1 MNSMNPIDSMA
12 NNDKLFRIRH
22 SLAHIMAEAVIEHFE
37 EENSESKVKLGVGP
51 PIENGFYYDFLLP
64 RQIKEEDLLSIE
76 NRMKAIIESGCRFV
90 GREVSAVEA
99 RSLFADQ
106 PLKLELIE
114 AILADAGDDARKPI
128 PLSVY
133 EHNHFVDL
141 CKGPH
146 VVSADEIDPQA
157 VKVLSTAGAFW
168 RGDERREMLC
178 RIYATAWQSE
188 EQLKSYLE
196 KLARGRERD
205 HRKLGKAL
213 ELFHFDESAPGMP
226 YWLPNGL
233 VIMNELLAF
242 WRAEHQRRGYKEFS
256 APLLN
261 SRKLYEVSGHW
272 EHYRENMFVCH
283 DEEHDEDDIE
293 YGIKP
298 MNCPN
303 AMLIYNLKLR
313 SYRDLPLRLSDCDP
327 LHRKERSGTLHGL
340 LRVQKFQQDDA
351 HIFLA
356 DDKDNSQIEAEFEEI
371 FALADHFYRVFN
383 MEYEF
388 RLSAR
393 PDSFLGDA
401 SDWDKAEALL
411 KKVLDKRLGEDGYRV
426 APGEGAFYG
435 PKIDIMMRDSL
446 DRSWQMG
453 TIQLDYQL
461 PRRFQCKYIAADGE
475 RKTPVVIHR
484 VIYGSLDRFLGLLLE
499 HTGGNLPLWLSP
511 VQIAVLPVSQE
522 QSAFARELFNRLQEH
537 SFRVELDDENKSLNK
552 RIRELALRKIPYLV
566 IVGAKEEASGQL
578 SVRARSGEHRNEVKE
593 ADFIASIKNEI
604 STRTFY
610 KS

>member
-1 MNSMNPIDSMA
+1 MNSMNSMSS
-12 NNDKLFRIRH
+12 NDKLFRIRH
-22 SLAHIMAEAVIEHFE
+22 SLAHIMAEAVIEHFQE
-37 EENSESKVKLGVGP
+37 EIPGSKVKLGVGP
-51 PIENGFYYDFLLP
+51 PIDNGFYYDFLLP

-76 NRMKAIIESGCRFV
+76 NRIKAIVQKGCRFV
-90 GREVSAVEA
+90 GREVSPEEA

-106 PLKLELIE
+106 HLKLELIE
-114 AILADAGDDARKPI
+114 AILADRCDEAENQP

-133 EHNHFVDL
+133 EHNRFVDL

-146 VVSADEIDPQA
+146 VASADEIDIDA
-157 VKVLSTAGAFW
+157 LKVLSAAGAFW
-168 RGDERREMLC
+168 KGDEKREMLC

-196 KLARGRERD
+196 KLARGKERD
-205 HRKLGKAL
+205 HRKIGKAL

-233 VIMNELLAF
+233 IVMNELLAF
-242 WRAEHQRRGYKEFS
+242 WREEHQRRGYKEFS

-261 SRKLYEVSGHW
+261 SRKLYEASGHW
-272 EHYRENMFVCH
+272 EHYRENMFVSG
-283 DEEHDEDDIE
+283 DGNEAEDGIK

-327 LHRKERSGTLHGL
+327 LHRNERSGTLHGL

-356 DDKDNSQIEAEFEEI
+356 EDKDNSQIEAEFEEI
-371 FALADHFYRVFN
+371 FDLADYFYRVFD
-383 MEYEF
+383 MQYEF

-393 PDSFLGDA
+393 PGSFMGEA
-401 SDWDKAEALL
+401 CDWEKAEALL
-411 KKVLDKRLGEDGYRV
+411 KSILDRRLGEGKYKI

-475 RKTPVVIHR
+475 RKTPVLIHR
-484 VIYGSLDRFLGLLLE
+484 VIYGSLDRFLGLLIE

-511 VQIAVLPVSQE
+511 VQIAVLPVSQD
-522 QSAFARELFNRLQEH
+522 QNAFARELLKRLQDNG
-537 SFRVELDDENKSLNK
+537 FRAELNDENKSLNK
-552 RIRELALRKIPYLV
+552 RIRELSLFKIPYLV
-566 IVGAKEEASGQL
+566 IVGAREADSGQL
-578 SVRARSGEHRNEVKE
+578 SVRARSGEHRNSVSE

-604 STRTFY
+604 STRAFY